1 MAKQK
6 QMSIDELLQDCV
18 SLNNQIAGL
27 QLLLKQKKDKITE
40 FMKVSG
46 DRQLKSDGVT
56 CYVQERTK
64 VTYNAK
70 KMRDEL
76 PKELYKQFIRRDAK
90 IYDPQQFFKDMS
102 ASGIP
107 SATFKNSVDF
117 NYIVDEQA
125 LSKAYD
131 KGTVTLQDLEG
142 YYDAETTKTVAFRF
156 TQEQPSFKTKG

>member
-6 QMSIDELLQDCV
+6 QVSIDDLLQDCV

-40 FMKVSG
+40 FMKASG
-46 DRQLKSDGVT
+46 DRQLKSEGVT

-64 VTYNAK
+64 ITYNVK
-70 KMRDEL
+70 KMKDEL
-76 PKELYKQFIRRDAK
+76 PKELYKQFLRRDAK
-90 IYDPQQFFKDMS
+90 IYDPQQFIKDIG
-102 ASGIP
+102 AAGIP
-107 SATFKNSVDF
+107 ASAFKHSVDF

-131 KGTVTLQDLEG
+131 KGNVTLQDLEG

-156 TQEQPSFKTKG
+156 TQEQPSFKT